1 MKMKKTKTVQI
12 PEELFGRLCMYF
24 LLDRTEPEQVDAITA
39 GLQNKLDRMQLRTDY
54 MEQLRKKQTDELP

>member
-24 LLDRTEPEQVDAITA
+24 LLDRTEPGQVDAITA

>member
-39 GLQNKLDRMQLRTDY
+39 GLQDKLDRMQLRTEY
-54 MEQLRKKQTDELP
+54 MEQLRKPQ